1 MSRATSSRRVRRA
14 PVRSPLRPYW
24 HAGSRGVWKE
34 RRLGVVA
41 LRNL

>member
-1 MSRATSSRRVRRA
+1 MSRAANSHRVRRA

-34 RRLGVVA
+34 RRLGVFA
-41 LRNL
+41 SRNL